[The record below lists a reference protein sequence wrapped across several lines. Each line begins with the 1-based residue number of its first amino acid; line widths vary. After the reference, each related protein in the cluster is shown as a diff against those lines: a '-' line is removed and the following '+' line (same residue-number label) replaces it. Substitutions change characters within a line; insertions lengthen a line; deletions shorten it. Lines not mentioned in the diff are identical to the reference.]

1 MVGRRGGKNDVKK
14 IEIQRRQRLL
24 DGFFKVDEIT
34 LRHELA
40 DGRMSPPLRRL
51 NLDRG
56 NGVAALLYNRT
67 TKKIVLVRQFRYPA
81 SLEGPGWILEIV
93 ASMHEAGE
101 VPEDTMRR
109 EILEETGYEAE
120 HLEPIS
126 SFYLTPGGSSEK
138 IHLFYAET
146 SAPQRRSAGGGVRE
160 EGEDIEV
167 VELPLER
174 AWQALD
180 QSEIVDAKTLV
191 ALLWCRRKFAAKQP
205 QGRTLP
211 EP

>member
-1 MVGRRGGKNDVKK
+1 MKK
-14 IEIQRRQRLL
+14 IDLQQRQRLL
-24 DGFFKVDEIT
+24 DGFFKVDDIT

-67 TKKIVLVRQFRYPA
+67 TQKIVLVRQFRYPA

-93 ASMHEAGE
+93 AGMHEAGE

-120 HLEPIS
+120 HLEPVS

-146 SAPQRRSAGGGVRE
+146 SVPQRRTAGGGVKE

-167 VELPLER
+167 VELSPEQ

-180 QSEIVDAKTLV
+180 QNEIVDAKTLV
-191 ALLWCRRKFAAKQP
+191 ALLWCKRKFAEKKQK
-205 QGRTLP
+205 GRPLP

>member
-1 MVGRRGGKNDVKK
+1 MKK
-14 IEIQRRQRLL
+14 IELQQRQRLL

-56 NGVAALLYNRT
+56 SGVAALLYNRT
-67 TKKIVLVRQFRYPA
+67 TQKIVLVRQFRYPA

-93 ASMHEAGE
+93 AGMHEAGE

-120 HLEPIS
+120 HLEPVS
-126 SFYLTPGGSSEK
+126 SFST
-138 IHLFYAET
+138 
-146 SAPQRRSAGGGVRE
+146 
-160 EGEDIEV
+160 
-167 VELPLER
+167 
-174 AWQALD
+174 
-180 QSEIVDAKTLV
+180 
-191 ALLWCRRKFAAKQP
+191 
-205 QGRTLP
+205 
-211 EP
+211 